1 MILTACSSETS
12 LELTN
17 KKAEITN
24 NKERTGTTTLQKGE
38 KQGQKLY
45 LLHYITLFQL
55 KRRKLES
62 RK

>member
-1 MILTACSSETS
+1 

-24 NKERTGTTTLQKGE
+24 NKERTGTTTLQKGK

-55 KRRKLES
+55 KTQEIRKSEMKLNL
-62 RK
+62 